1 MISLILACGC
11 GESDV
16 EVIAEYTFGLILIFG
31 LLGAVL
37 WMSR

>member
-1 MISLILACGC
+1 MISFILAYGHYNAT
-11 GESDV
+11 EDI
-16 EVIAEYTFGLILIFG
+16 IACTFALILIFG